1 MKQFRSNFIFIKQ
14 FRTGGA
20 GELYMYADLS
30 KQVPAL
36 CDVKPQSICNPNYG
50 LSIGRG
56 SFKFETGKWNH
67 VIQTVTLNTPE
78 KTDGKVLITVNGVEA
93 INFPQIYW
101 RGAPGV
107 GFLALDVQTF
117 FGGSDSSWATPT
129 EQFSYFK
136 DFGITLG

>member
-1 MKQFRSNFIFIKQ
+1 
-14 FRTGGA
+14 
-20 GELYMYADLS
+20 MYADLA

-36 CDVKPQSICNPNYG
+36 CKIKPQSFCNPNYG

-67 VIQTVTLNTPE
+67 LVQKVTLNTPG
-78 KTDGKVLITVNGVEA
+78 KTDGKVLIIVNGIEA
-93 INFPQIYW
+93 INFQEIHW
-101 RGAPGV
+101 RTSPST

-136 DFGITLG
+136 DFSITLG